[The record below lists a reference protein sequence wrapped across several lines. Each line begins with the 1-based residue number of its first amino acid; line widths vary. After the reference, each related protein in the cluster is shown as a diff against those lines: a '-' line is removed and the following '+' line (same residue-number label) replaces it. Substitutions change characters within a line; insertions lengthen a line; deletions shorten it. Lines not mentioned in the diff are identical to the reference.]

1 MNLIRKLTLQELARP
16 IGIEAALHDS
26 DTAEDSNALQ
36 VAVLTATTNY
46 AVDVGTIEPVRSFEE
61 DATVIDTVAQNVA
74 QGLVVLDLAG
84 DAGEEALREAMAD
97 YAANW
102 DTTATLK
109 AFDGSEEEDTEEDS
123 VG

>member
-16 IGIEAALHDS
+16 IGIEAALHD
-26 DTAEDSNALQ
+26 EDSNALQ

-102 DTTATLK
+102 DTTATMK

-123 VG
+123 IE

>member
-16 IGIEAALHDS
+16 IGIEAALHD
-26 DTAEDSNALQ
+26 EDSNALQ

-102 DTTATLK
+102 DTTVVQKT
-109 AFDGSEEEDTEEDS
+109 FDGFEEEDTEEDS
-123 VG
+123 IE

>member
-16 IGIEAALHDS
+16 IGIEAALHD
-26 DTAEDSNALQ
+26 EDSNALQ

-61 DATVIDTVAQNVA
+61 DATVIDTVAQNVT

-102 DTTATLK
+102 DTSNVTLEVY
-109 AFDGSEEEDTEEDS
+109 DGSEEEDTEEDS

>member
-16 IGIEAALHDS
+16 IGIEAALHD
-26 DTAEDSNALQ
+26 EDSNALQ

-102 DTTATLK
+102 DTTVTMK

-123 VG
+123 IE

>member
-16 IGIEAALHDS
+16 IGIEAALHD
-26 DTAEDSNALQ
+26 EDSNALQ

-84 DAGEEALREAMAD
+84 EAGEEALREAMAD

-102 DTTATLK
+102 DTTAVQKT
-109 AFDGSEEEDTEEDS
+109 FDGSEEEDTDEDNIE
-123 VG
+123 

>member
-16 IGIEAALHDS
+16 IGIEAALHD
-26 DTAEDSNALQ
+26 EDSNALQ
-36 VAVLTATTNY
+36 VAVFTATTNY

-102 DTTATLK
+102 DTTATMK

-123 VG
+123 IE

>member
-16 IGIEAALHDS
+16 IGIEAVLHD
-26 DTAEDSNALQ
+26 EDSNALQ

-102 DTTATLK
+102 DTTAVQKT
-109 AFDGSEEEDTEEDS
+109 FDGSEEEDTEEDS
-123 VG
+123 IE

>member
-16 IGIEAALHDS
+16 IGIEAALHD
-26 DTAEDSNALQ
+26 EDSNALQ
-36 VAVLTATTNY
+36 VAVFTATTNY

-102 DTTATLK
+102 DTTATMK
-109 AFDGSEEEDTEEDS
+109 TFDGSEEEDTEEDS
-123 VG
+123 VE

>member
-16 IGIEAALHDS
+16 IGIEAALHD
-26 DTAEDSNALQ
+26 EDSNALQ

-123 VG
+123 VE

>member
-16 IGIEAALHDS
+16 IGIEAALHD
-26 DTAEDSNALQ
+26 EDSNALQ

-102 DTTATLK
+102 DTTAIQESF
-109 AFDGSEEEDTEEDS
+109 AEAEETDAAEDS
-123 VG
+123 VE

>member
-16 IGIEAALHDS
+16 IGIEAALHD
-26 DTAEDSNALQ
+26 EDSNGLQ

-102 DTTATLK
+102 DTTAVQKT
-109 AFDGSEEEDTEEDS
+109 FDGSEEEDTDEDS
-123 VG
+123 IE

>member
-16 IGIEAALHDS
+16 IGIEAALHD
-26 DTAEDSNALQ
+26 DDNTDALQ

-102 DTTATLK
+102 DTTAVQKT
-109 AFDGSEEEDTEEDS
+109 FDGSEEDCVEEDS
-123 VG
+123 IE

>member
-16 IGIEAALHDS
+16 IGIEAALHD
-26 DTAEDSNALQ
+26 EDSNALQ

-109 AFDGSEEEDTEEDS
+109 AFDGSEEDTEEDS
-123 VG
+123 VE

>member
-16 IGIEAALHDS
+16 IGIEAALHD
-26 DTAEDSNALQ
+26 EDSNALQ
-36 VAVLTATTNY
+36 VAVFTATTNY

-102 DTTATLK
+102 DTTVTMS

-123 VG
+123 VE

>member
-16 IGIEAALHDS
+16 IGIEAALHD
-26 DTAEDSNALQ
+26 EDSNALQ
-36 VAVLTATTNY
+36 VAVFTATTNY

-102 DTTATLK
+102 DTTAVQKT
-109 AFDGSEEEDTEEDS
+109 FDGSEEEDTDEDS
-123 VG
+123 IE

>member
-16 IGIEAALHDS
+16 IGIEAALHD
-26 DTAEDSNALQ
+26 EDSNALQ

-46 AVDVGTIEPVRSFEE
+46 AADVGTIEPVRSFEE

-102 DTTATLK
+102 DTTAVQESF
-109 AFDGSEEEDTEEDS
+109 AEADESEAVEDNVE
-123 VG
+123 

>member
-16 IGIEAALHDS
+16 IGIEAALHD
-26 DTAEDSNALQ
+26 EDSNALQ

-102 DTTATLK
+102 DTTAVRKT
-109 AFDGSEEEDTEEDS
+109 FDGSEEEDTDEDS
-123 VG
+123 IE

>member
-16 IGIEAALHDS
+16 IGIEAALHD
-26 DTAEDSNALQ
+26 EDSNALQ

-102 DTTATLK
+102 DTTAVQESF
-109 AFDGSEEEDTEEDS
+109 AEAEETDAAEDS
-123 VG
+123 VE

>member
-16 IGIEAALHDS
+16 IGIEAALHD
-26 DTAEDSNALQ
+26 EDSNALQ

-102 DTTATLK
+102 DTTAVQESFTE
-109 AFDGSEEEDTEEDS
+109 AEETDAAEDS
-123 VG
+123 VE

>member
-1 MNLIRKLTLQELARP
+1 MNLIRKLTLQELVRP
-16 IGIEAALHDS
+16 IGIEAALHD
-26 DTAEDSNALQ
+26 EDSDALQ

-102 DTTATLK
+102 DTTAVQKT
-109 AFDGSEEEDTEEDS
+109 FDGSEEDCAEEDS
-123 VG
+123 IE

>member
-16 IGIEAALHDS
+16 IGIEAALHD
-26 DTAEDSNALQ
+26 EDSNALQ
-36 VAVLTATTNY
+36 VAVFTATTNY

-84 DAGEEALREAMAD
+84 
-97 YAANW
+97 
-102 DTTATLK
+102 
-109 AFDGSEEEDTEEDS
+109 
-123 VG
+123 

>member
-16 IGIEAALHDS
+16 IGIEAALHD
-26 DTAEDSNALQ
+26 EDSNALQ

-102 DTTATLK
+102 DTAAVQKT
-109 AFDGSEEEDTEEDS
+109 FDGSEEEDTDEDS
-123 VG
+123 IE